1 MAESLAFLSDR
12 LYREGEKSIAFFQAI
27 EPDLLDQMVYSEGSQ
42 WSIRQVLA
50 HFVTAEHS
58 LCRLVENIAAG
69 GSGSPEDFDIDGYN
83 ERKVR
88 ELENASP
95 VELIE
100 MFRQNRQKTTA
111 VVAGLKPEDLE
122 RQGRHPFLGLAP
134 LSEIIKIIY
143 RHNQIHI
150 REIRQEFRDP

>member
-1 MAESLAFLSDR
+1 MPDTPTFLSER
-12 LYREGEKSIAFFQAI
+12 LLSEGEKSIAFFLSL
-27 EPDLLDQMVYSEGSQ
+27 EPGHYEKVIYSEGSQ
-42 WSIRQVLA
+42 WSVRQVLA
-50 HFVTAEHS
+50 HFVSAEHS

-69 GSGSPEDFDIDGYN
+69 GSGSPEDFDLDGYN

-88 ELENASP
+88 ELEDVSTADL
-95 VELIE
+95 VEV
-100 MFRQNRQKTTA
+100 FRHNRQKTA
-111 VVAGLKPEDLE
+111 SIVAGLKPEDLQ

-150 REIRQEFRDP
+150 REIRQGF